1 MQDDIRKRDL
11 SGYMLLYDLR
21 TMRQHRQG
29 PRRHEHS
36 APRDGKRTA
45 TPERVT
51 RVSAHIVTH
60 ETARGGL
67 RLAAGVTV

>member
-1 MQDDIRKRDL
+1 MNRTRDTTGPAATSAARL
-11 SGYMLLYDLR
+11 AARPAATSG
-21 TMRQHRQG
+21 
-29 PRRHEHS
+29 
-36 APRDGKRTA
+36 APRLYGKRTA